1 MSNQPQSMTT
11 EFRQP
16 ASVQRPTLHANRR
29 YDASKGAESQKQFHQ
44 KPFQKGQAP
53 GKKPGQ
59 RNLEPNERML
69 AVGKREG
76 RQIKIALASVDEAIV
91 GKVADFGKYEIIVE
105 MPNGDLRCVFKSDI
119 STFVIQKQVN

>member
-1 MSNQPQSMTT
+1 MNQPQSMTT
-11 EFRQP
+11 EFHQP
-16 ASVQRPTLHANRR
+16 AQAQRPTLHANRR
-29 YDASKGAESQKQFHQ
+29 YDSPKSGEVQKPFHQ
-44 KPFQKGQAP
+44 KPFQRGQAP

-76 RQIKIALASVDEAIV
+76 RQINISLASVDGIIV
-91 GKVADFGKYEIIVE
+91 GKVADFGKYEIVVE